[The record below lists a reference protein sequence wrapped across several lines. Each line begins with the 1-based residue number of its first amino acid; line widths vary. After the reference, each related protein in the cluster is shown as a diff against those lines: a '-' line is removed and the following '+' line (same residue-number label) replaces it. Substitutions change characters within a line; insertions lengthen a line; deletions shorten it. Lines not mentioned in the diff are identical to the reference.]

1 MAMMRSL
8 LLKRASLFSNQMLR
22 CNTGKYAGIRRFGM
36 YVDHESENPTDPN
49 HPDYID
55 PEAINKL
62 AAELEEK
69 GIPNSAGNY
78 RQQAREF
85 LFLKLRSTRQASFVF
100 SNVDRYSNGQNGLPD
115 EVDKSAY

>member
-1 MAMMRSL
+1 M
-8 LLKRASLFSNQMLR
+8 FVN
-22 CNTGKYAGIRRFGM
+22 
-36 YVDHESENPTDPN
+36 HESENPTDPD

-62 AAELEEK
+62 AQEMEDM

-85 LFLKLRSTRQASFVF
+85 LFLKLRSRRQASFVY
-100 SNVDRYSNGQNGLPD
+100 SNVEKYNYGQNGIKD